1 MELIPIEDKIY
12 ELRGHRIMLDFDL
25 AKLYEVETK
34 YLKRAVRA
42 NINRF
47 PLDFMFELTR
57 SEWEFLRCRFC
68 TSNKNDNSLKS
79 QIATSKRG
87 GIRYMPF
94 AFTEQGVAMLSSV
107 LNSELAITTNI
118 RIMRAFV
125 AVRQLLLNPPANE
138 VQTLRNEVR
147 SEMQQLREYIEDVF
161 TDYNDINEDTRIQLE
176 LINEALAKLEVK
188 HAHVNR
194 PRKRIGF
201 IQD

>member
-1 MELIPIEDKIY
+1 
-12 ELRGHRIMLDFDL
+12 MLDFDL

-47 PLDFMFELTR
+47 PLDFMFELTKGER
-57 SEWEFLRCRFC
+57 EILRYKFC
-68 TSNKNDNSLKS
+68 TSSW
-79 QIATSKRG
+79 G
-87 GIRYMPF
+87 GTRYMPF

-125 AVRQLLLNPPANE
+125 VTRQLVLNTPVCE
-138 VQTLRNEVR
+138 IQELKGEMKKLRD
-147 SEMQQLREYIEDVF
+147 YIEDVF

-176 LINEALAKLEVK
+176 LINEALM
-188 HAHVNR
+188 R
-194 PRKRIGF
+194 MTG
-201 IQD
+201 